1 MWVNGSLASKSKSN
15 AYLYAYFVLQNFF
28 VVPLPPPLSFPQAG
42 PVHSLFQQD
51 LAAEILVQTGNSVDY
66 SLAIRLLS
74 LQWLNLLHHEIAW
87 LSARLES
94 MLCSNPLFT
103 PLTTDPATRLPS
115 QANPSLSLTPLKKR
129 KEKKFIWIPSGH
141 WVRIAVRQVD

>member
-1 MWVNGSLASKSKSN
+1 MLLRGSLASKNKSN
-15 AYLYAYFVLQNFF
+15 AYLYAYFVLQQFLLF
-28 VVPLPPPLSFPQAG
+28 RSPPPPSFPQAG

-74 LQWLNLLHHEIAW
+74 LQWLSLLHHEIAW
-87 LSARLES
+87 LSPRLES
-94 MLCSNPLFT
+94 VLCSNP
-103 PLTTDPATRLPS
+103 PVHPPTTDPATRLPS
-115 QANPSLSLTPLKKR
+115 QANPSLSLTPPKKR